1 MSNAKK
7 ETNKYVKQDSLWKDA
22 IETFFYDFLEFFA
35 PDIFNLINTSKEPEY
50 LEQELNKL
58 YYGTKTK
65 DRRTDKLVRVYLKDN
80 SEKWILCHIEVQG
93 YNDTDFGKRMFQYFY
108 RILDKYDKDTFV
120 IAIFSDNDKNYQP
133 NIYKYKFFDTELAF
147 KYRSYKILEQEEEKL
162 KISNNPFAFVVL
174 TALYLLKTNGKNDLK
189 YNSKVKL
196 YKLLRSEKWGKDNIS
211 KLFSF
216 MDNMLS
222 LPTEL
227 KDKFKE
233 DIKIINEDGEVAMGL
248 SVKDSE
254 TGKLIAKDIYIEMAK
269 KMLRANKDVKEIL
282 EFTELTEEEFQ
293 KEVID
298 KIQKEKH

>member
-1 MSNAKK
+1 MSNAQKK
-7 ETNKYVKQDSLWKDA
+7 NNKYVKQDTLWKEA

-35 PDIFNLINTSKEPEY
+35 PDVFSLLDTSKEPEY

-65 DRRTDKLVRVYLKDN
+65 DRRTDKLVRVYLNNN

-93 YNDTDFGKRMFQYFY
+93 YNDTEFGKRMFQYFY

-120 IAIFSDNDKNYQP
+120 IAIFSDGEEGYKP
-133 NIYKYKFFDTELAF
+133 NGYEYKFFDTELNF
-147 KYRSYKILEQEEEKL
+147 NYRTYKILEQEEERL
-162 KISNNPFAFVVL
+162 KDSNNPFAFVIL
-174 TALYLLKTNGKNDLK
+174 TALHLLKTKGKTELR
-189 YNSKVKL
+189 YTSKINL
-196 YKLLRSEKWGKDNIS
+196 YKLLRSEKWGKDNIG

-227 KDKFKE
+227 KGKFKK

-269 KMLRANKDVKEIL
+269 
-282 EFTELTEEEFQ
+282 
-293 KEVID
+293 
-298 KIQKEKH
+298 